1 MDKMDRTIQI
11 IGGIQNKI
19 NTLKSAGLRPQS
31 VIMNIDDA
39 LFLANLSSRIK
50 TYYPLINNPPTNILG
65 LPVVINKDAKE
76 IQIGV

>member
-1 MDKMDRTIQI
+1 MTKIDRTIQI
-11 IGGIQNKI
+11 IGSIQNKI

-50 TYYPLINNPPTNILG
+50 TYYPLINNPPTNIRG

>member
-50 TYYPLINNPPTNILG
+50 TYYPLINNLPTNILG

>member
-50 TYYPLINNPPTNILG
+50 TYYPLINNPPTNITFSSSA
-65 LPVVINKDAKE
+65 VNNVDIASY
-76 IQIGV
+76 